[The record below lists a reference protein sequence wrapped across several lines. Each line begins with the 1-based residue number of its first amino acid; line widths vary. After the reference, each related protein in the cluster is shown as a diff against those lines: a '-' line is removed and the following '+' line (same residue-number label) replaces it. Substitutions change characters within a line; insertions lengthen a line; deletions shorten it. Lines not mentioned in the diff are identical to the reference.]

1 MTGHYSEGHFSEG
14 HFSEGPLLR
23 GGLRR
28 FARNGEGAT
37 MIEFALIF
45 PIVLMIS
52 FGIMEISLCMAS
64 LVTLE
69 GGLKEASRYGITSQ
83 STAPPDLDKV
93 PTAFKVG
100 NNNRLM
106 SIGYILNENTLDLID
121 LNAATITTQVFSSF
135 SAIKD
140 GEPFTDQNGNGTYD
154 GPGTAGLP
162 DPAKG
167 EPFSDMNCNGV
178 RNGPGASGTGVGAA
192 GNIVVYTVNYNWKI
206 LTPIIGQWLGK
217 PDPSNPGRFMI
228 PMSASI
234 VVKNEPNLSGS
245 TFCKI

>member
-1 MTGHYSEGHFSEG
+1 MKAHFS
-14 HFSEGPLLR
+14 PAR
-23 GGLRR
+23 VRR
-28 FARNGEGAT
+28 FARQSDGAT

-45 PIVLMIS
+45 PIVLMIT

-83 STAPPDLDKV
+83 SDAPPDATKV

-100 NNNRLM
+100 NDNRLM
-106 SIGYILNENTLDLID
+106 TIGYILNQNTLDLID
-121 LNAATITTQVFSSF
+121 LNAATITTQVYSSF
-135 SAIKD
+135 SAVKD
-140 GEPFTDQNGNGTYD
+140 GEPYSDLNSNGVYNS
-154 GPGTAGLP
+154 
-162 DPAKG
+162 G
-167 EPFSDMNCNGV
+167 EPYSDTNCNGV
-178 RNGPGASGTGVGAA
+178 RDGAGAASSGVGAS

-217 PDPSNPGRFMI
+217 PDPSSPGRYMI
-228 PMSASI
+228 SMSSSI

-245 TFCKI
+245 SFCKS